1 MLQISTKK
9 ADAAPVSDR
18 EPLFALD
25 DVEHTIPRKF
35 LPTDMLQYLF
45 LLGSSGPDAAANW
58 ALMQALGDK
67 SYWAL
72 IDAGAAI
79 TEEHLRAMID
89 CVTGRM
95 LGMDTPV
102 PGPKANLPASGPDPE
117 TDSTEEPPDAA
128 VWPGEVSN
136 LIQE

>member
-9 ADAAPVSDR
+9 ADAAPETDR

-25 DVEHTIPRKF
+25 GVEHTIPRKF

-45 LLGSSGPDAAANW
+45 ILGSAGGDAAANW
-58 ALMQALGDK
+58 ALLRALGDK

-72 IDAGAAI
+72 IDAGEAI
-79 TEEHLRAMID
+79 TAEHLRAILD

-95 LGMDTPV
+95 LGMGTPV
-102 PGPKANLPASGPDPE
+102 PGPKDSPPENGPAPE
-117 TDSTEEPPDAA
+117 TGSAEEPPDAA
-128 VWPGEVSN
+128 VWPDED
-136 LIQE
+136 LALTQE